1 MIVKRDPGQ
10 MVYEKWDGKE
20 TGARTEMEIDTKSVP
35 WQDTGF
41 SSTRRPLQTSVLP
54 ELAVS

>member
-1 MIVKRDPGQ
+1 MC
-10 MVYEKWDGKE
+10 EKWHWKE
-20 TGARTEMEIDTKSVP
+20 IGIRTEMEIDTKSVP
-35 WQDTGF
+35 WQDKGF